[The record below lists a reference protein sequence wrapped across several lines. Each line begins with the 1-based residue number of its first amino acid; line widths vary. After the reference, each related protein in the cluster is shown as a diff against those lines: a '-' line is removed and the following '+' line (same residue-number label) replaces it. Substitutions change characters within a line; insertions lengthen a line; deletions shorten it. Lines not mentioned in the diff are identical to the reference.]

1 MKSHE
6 EYPQVG
12 IGSSDIAALIMVGC
26 GKTGLKADILKFGE
40 DGRYL
45 AYIVDENATIGSHYE
60 LVAEYTHWIKIYDD
74 DGLMYDNCA
83 ELIRVWRAGVYGCI
97 IQLINFE

>member
-1 MKSHE
+1 MKSYK
-6 EYPQVG
+6 EYPRVG

-26 GKTGLKADILKFGE
+26 GKTELKTDILKFGE

-45 AYIVDENATIGSHYE
+45 AYIVDENANIGPHYE

-74 DGLMYDNCA
+74 DGLTYDNYA
-83 ELIRVWRAGVYGCI
+83 ELIRVWRAGDCGCI
-97 IQLINFE
+97 IQLIDFE